1 MAIQLAQNI
10 NSEVV
15 SCDSMQVYKEMN
27 IGTAKPTIEERKN
40 VPHYMLDVVY
50 PNEDFNVVKYIEMA
64 IKIINNIISRGKIPI
79 IVGGTGLYVEALVY
93 NIEFS
98 ECVIDY
104 EYRAKLEEVSKI
116 EGNEKLYNELKRIDP
131 DFASKISVN
140 DKKRIIRGLEVY
152 HQTGNT
158 MTYYNNQSKRKES
171 PYDFY
176 LFGITEDRE
185 KLYERINSRVDT
197 MLEKGLVDEVKM
209 LYAKYSEFPTSMQ
222 GLGYKE
228 VVAYLNNEY
237 SYEDMIEKLKMD
249 TRRYAKRQMT
259 WFRRYPNMIWFDK
272 KDMSIDNMI
281 NDIKN
286 IVDNCHVDIK

>member
-10 NSEVV
+10 NAEII

-27 IGTAKPTIEERKN
+27 IGTAKPSIKERN
-40 VPHYMLDVVY
+40 DIPHYMLDVVY
-50 PNEDFNVVKYIEMA
+50 PNEDFNVVKYIQMT
-64 IKIINNIISRGKIPI
+64 KPIIDDIISRGKIPI

-98 ECVIDY
+98 ECVIDH
-104 EYRAKLEEVSKI
+104 EYRNELEEISKR
-116 EGNEKLYNELKRIDP
+116 EGNEKLYNELKTIDP
-131 DFASKISVN
+131 NFASKISVN

-171 PYDFY
+171 LYDFY
-176 LFGITEDRE
+176 LFGIVEDRK
-185 KLYERINSRVDT
+185 KLYERINSRIDS
-197 MLEKGLVDEVKM
+197 MLETGLVDEVKA
-209 LYAKYSEFPTSMQ
+209 LYTKYNEFPTSMQ

-237 SYEDMIEKLKMD
+237 SYDEMVEKLKMD
-249 TRRYAKRQMT
+249 TRRYAKRQLT
-259 WFRRYPNMIWFDK
+259 WFRRYSNMVWFDK
-272 KDMSIDNMI
+272 ENISIDNMI
-281 NDIKN
+281 SSIKN
-286 IVDNCHVDIK
+286 ITGI